1 MKTKTIE
8 ERAKGYA
15 RKQRNSIHKNL
26 HEVYQN
32 AIKDAYIKGAQ
43 DQSEI
48 DKLNFESWYCKNQCS
63 HRAECNCPTDMCF
76 ELNNIK
82 ILLWK

>member
-15 RKQRNSIHKNL
+15 NKQKHNTHKSL
-26 HEVYQN
+26 LEVYQN

-43 DQSEI
+43 EQREI
-48 DKLNFESWYCKNQCS
+48 DKLNFENWYCKNQCENK
-63 HRAECNCPTDMCF
+63 AGCKCPTDMCF

-82 ILLWK
+82 QLLWK

>member
-1 MKTKTIE
+1 MKTIE
-8 ERAKGYA
+8 ERAKEYA
-15 RKQRNSIHKNL
+15 YKQRHNTDKSL

-43 DQSEI
+43 DQREI
-48 DKLNFESWYCKNQCS
+48 DKLNFEKWYCKNQCG
-63 HRAECNCPTDMCF
+63 HRAGCKCPTDMCF

-82 ILLWK
+82 MLLWK